1 MKKRNF
7 YLVIAFL
14 ICTYSTHAQIKLIG
28 MSPRLAMDTVDVVE
42 WQPLGTG
49 ALSRYPAPVNG
60 WTNNTGLFDAIN
72 GNYYVSAITVGGGS
86 LLTFQ
91 SVSNQITLSPVAQI
105 SNAAEIDMSNG
116 KIYTIFD
123 NAAGDLEVFEI
134 NPLSGNSTLV
144 STLVEPG
151 IQEVTS
157 NSTAFDSNNGI
168 MYYFGLDGGVNYLYT
183 LRLRSQ
189 PFSWTKIPL
198 STVINPVTQSPNP
211 YFCANYDNVQNILY
225 SVTPEFDSTFTSV
238 QWKILETNVSTG
250 ALTTRGILNTF
261 PYFADLGSSVFDQN
275 SGTLILTGPDNLT
288 SGGQRVVF
296 FNTATNTYLVDSMP
310 TPIYEIVCDNQAF
323 AQNRYGAVAGNQVN
337 KSDVLDFYPNPAQ
350 QSIRLRL
357 ANMEHQVVIQIENL
371 SGQRIMDRTMHPT
384 DGLLLDLESIPSGV
398 YRIYLQQG
406 QVKTSQRLVVR

>member
-1 MKKRNF
+1 
-7 YLVIAFL
+7 
-14 ICTYSTHAQIKLIG
+14 
-28 MSPRLAMDTVDVVE
+28 
-42 WQPLGTG
+42 
-49 ALSRYPAPVNG
+49 
-60 WTNNTGLFDAIN
+60 
-72 GNYYVSAITVGGGS
+72 
-86 LLTFQ
+86 
-91 SVSNQITLSPVAQI
+91 
-105 SNAAEIDMSNG
+105 
-116 KIYTIFD
+116 
-123 NAAGDLEVFEI
+123 
-134 NPLSGNSTLV
+134 
-144 STLVEPG
+144 
-151 IQEVTS
+151 
-157 NSTAFDSNNGI
+157 
-168 MYYFGLDGGVNYLYT
+168 
-183 LRLRSQ
+183 
-189 PFSWTKIPL
+189 
-198 STVINPVTQSPNP
+198 
-211 YFCANYDNVQNILY
+211 LY

-337 KSDVLDFYPNPAQ
+337 KSDVLGFYPNPAQ

-371 SGQRIMDRTMHPT
+371 SGQRIMDRTMHPK

-406 QVKTSQRLVVR
+406 QVKTSLRLVVR